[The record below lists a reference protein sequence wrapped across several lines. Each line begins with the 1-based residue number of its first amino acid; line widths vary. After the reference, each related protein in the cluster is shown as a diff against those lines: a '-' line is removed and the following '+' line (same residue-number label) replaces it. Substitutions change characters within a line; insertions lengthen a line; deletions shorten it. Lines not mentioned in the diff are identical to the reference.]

1 MPPIDLFSSAE
12 FWTAVIVSLIGGG
25 GIGAIIGAISGR
37 RKDTA
42 DIAAQACDILT
53 DSVIRPLRE
62 QVDSQ
67 ERQIR
72 HLEERQRRYFMLVAY
87 TRSLS
92 HWLQRYC
99 EAVEPEFL
107 LRHPKPRLPDE
118 LRADIAPETM
128 DEQAR

>member
-12 FWTAVIVSLIGGG
+12 FWTAVIGSLIGGG

-72 HLEERQRRYFMLVAY
+72 HLEERQRRYFMLAAY